1 MGSMNLPTFVTD
13 AAGYVLFGNPLE
25 RWAVAL
31 AIVLVAVL
39 LACLLLR
46 AGTRL
51 LRRVASRTRSRIDD
65 ALVETLSG
73 TRLWLVAFAA
83 AGPAAHTLDIGP
95 GVLRI
100 VHGVAVVAFFLQ
112 VGLWGARLLHIW
124 IAGAR
129 ESARRSNSAALS
141 SFGAIAFLARVT
153 LWAVVA
159 LVAFDNLGINVSAL
173 VAGLGIGGIA
183 IGLALQNILGD
194 LFASLS
200 IVLDKPF
207 VVGDFIVAD
216 TFMGTVENIGVKTT
230 RVRSLDG
237 ELLVFA
243 NGDLTKSRLRNYR
256 DQAERRVQFGF
267 GVIPGTPPGQL
278 EAVAALL
285 RGIVEKQPKVR
296 FDRAHFKAIGAAS
309 LDFEVVYFVL
319 TPDYNT
325 YMDTQQAINLAILRA
340 LGEQG
345 IDLALPNRSLR
356 FDKPLEDAA
365 PP

>member
-1 MGSMNLPTFVTD
+1 MSLPSVTD
-13 AAGYVLFGNPLE
+13 AAGRVVLGNTLE
-25 RWAVAL
+25 RWAIAL
-31 AIVLVAVL
+31 AIVLIAVL

-46 AGTRL
+46 VGTRL
-51 LRRVASRTRSRIDD
+51 LRRFASRTRSRIDD
-65 ALVETLSG
+65 ALVETLAT
-73 TRLWLVAFAA
+73 TRLWLVAMASSGLAA
-83 AGPAAHTLDIGP
+83 STLDLRP

-112 VGLWGARLLHIW
+112 AGLWGARLLHIW

-129 ESARRSNSAALS
+129 ESARRHNSAALS
-141 SFGAIAFLARVT
+141 SFGAIAFIARVT

-256 DQAERRVQFGF
+256 DQRERRVQFGF
-267 GVIPGTPPGQL
+267 GVMPGTPAERVEPIAG
-278 EAVAALL
+278 LL
-285 RGIVEKQPKVR
+285 RKIVEAQPRVR
-296 FDRAHFKAIGAAS
+296 FDRAHFKGIGTAS
-309 LDFEVVYFVL
+309 LDFEVVYYVL
-319 TPDYNT
+319 TADYNA
-325 YMDTQQAINLAILRA
+325 YMDIQQAINLAILRLLTERQIEFA
-340 LGEQG
+340 MPARGVRIEKS
-345 IDLALPNRSLR
+345 P
-356 FDKPLEDAA
+356 PDAA
-365 PP
+365 AA